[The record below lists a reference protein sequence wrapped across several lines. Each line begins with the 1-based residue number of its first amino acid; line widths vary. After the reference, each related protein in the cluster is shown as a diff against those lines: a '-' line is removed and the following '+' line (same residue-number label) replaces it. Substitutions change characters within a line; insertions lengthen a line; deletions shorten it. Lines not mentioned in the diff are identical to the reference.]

1 MQAEVFPTCFKNAC
15 ACSPETIESDNS
27 YVMRIFGYWLL
38 NVSMI
43 NTPAMNNFWPHRPSI
58 YRWVTVAL
66 VCLLGLQLGA
76 APALAQSD
84 SSLSPEQKQ
93 KLQKE
98 LQQTYKEGAKAGN
111 AKNFEVAIAR
121 FEESI
126 QLAEKLGLSD
136 LVTKI
141 EGNLVESLKGAASA
155 ALDAENYGT
164 ALSHY
169 EDLTGYTDDDP
180 SVHYNRGLALINME
194 DSTEAGLQSLE
205 TAIEV
210 GNQTG
215 NTRVAGLATERI
227 QDEFVST
234 ASEALQ
240 GDNLS
245 QSQIETA
252 LDALDQMREY
262 VDPSATSMFYRA
274 TALFEAGQHQQAIQ
288 AAREGLDMHQG
299 SRSDAA
305 KFHYIIGESQ
315 MQAGSK
321 ATACETFK
329 NAAYGDYQARA
340 NHYLENECDDV

>member
-1 MQAEVFPTCFKNAC
+1 MV
-15 ACSPETIESDNS
+15 
-27 YVMRIFGYWLL
+27 
-38 NVSMI
+38 
-43 NTPAMNNFWPHRPSI
+43 
-58 YRWVTVAL
+58 L
-66 VCLLGLQLGA
+66 VCFLGLQLGA
-76 APALAQSD
+76 VPALAQD
-84 SSLSPEQKQ
+84 DLSPEQKQ

-111 AKNFEVAIAR
+111 AENFETAIAR

-126 QLAEKLGLSD
+126 QLAERLGMNNLT
-136 LVTKI
+136 TKI
-141 EGNLVESLKGAASA
+141 EGSLVESLKGAASA
-155 ALDAENYGT
+155 ALNEEDYET
-164 ALSHY
+164 ALSYY
-169 EDLTGYTDDDP
+169 EELTNYTDNDP
-180 SVHYNRGLALINME
+180 SVYYNRGLALINMNR
-194 DSTEAGLQSLE
+194 TEAGLESLQ
-205 TAIEV
+205 TAIEI

-227 QDEFVST
+227 QDEFVAT

-240 GDNLS
+240 GDNPS

-252 LDALDQMREY
+252 LGALDQMREY

-288 AAREGLDMHQG
+288 NAREGLEMHQG

-315 MQAGSK
+315 LETGNK
-321 ATACETFK
+321 ASACETFK

-340 NHYLENECDDV
+340 NHYLENECDNL